1 MKSLKKLSIF
11 MLVMI
16 LILAP
21 IPSIALPD
29 STQVISPTVISP
41 ITPILIPLADSP
53 DFQYTT
59 SNGKV
64 TITKYTGTAVNL
76 TIPSKLGGNPV
87 TSIGE
92 YAFLFNKTLLSVT
105 IPEGVTALGDS
116 AFEMSPNLVSVKLP
130 STLKTIGISTFEGC
144 LSVSS
149 IILPDSLISIGEYA
163 FGYNKLKSI
172 NIPKNLSTI
181 ALTTF
186 EGCKEVAAFIV
197 DPNNQYFSGQDGV
210 LYNKDKTTLVRYPKA
225 KTDASYT
232 VPSSVKVLLE
242 NSVTDNDF
250 LTSFILPAGLTT
262 IGNNAFVH
270 CGMLKSLV
278 IPSKVTSVGHY
289 AFRFCTSLTTVT
301 FQSVLTQIA
310 SSAFG
315 GCTNLS
321 NLTLPSGLKTIEM
334 YTFEEC
340 YSLKT
345 LSLPSTLTKIDEGA
359 FSNCINLTGIV
370 IPTGV
375 KVIERGTF
383 YNCGNLTSV
392 SLPNGLTTISGGS
405 FSKSGL
411 VSITL
416 PTSLIVMGSSAF
428 SNCSKLSDARFYGNL
443 PGLQYADE
451 TYLKHKWFEGSSA
464 SFKIYYQL
472 GKTGWTSPTW
482 NGYPTQSFNSI
493 SQLPLV
499 PVSRVSINPI
509 LELPDDAINF
519 DYKMLVSGLPLL
531 PINEDE
537 FNLFRPI
544 DLTPF
549 PLPTIPTPVTPD
561 PGASDPVTPVPGAT
575 EPKTPDGTTIVKLYL
590 GQAAYLVNDVSQA
603 MDASPIM
610 RYDRLLL
617 PVRYIANPL
626 GAVTVWNAL
635 DQKVTITSE
644 DTVIELWIGNN
655 FAMVNGVQKMIDP
668 NNANVKPILV
678 PPGRTMLPLRFIG
691 ENLDCEV
698 GWDPILQEA
707 TLTLVH

>member
-1 MKSLKKLSIF
+1 MNSMKNLKKLSIF

-21 IPSIALPD
+21 IPSTALQD
-29 STQVISPTVISP
+29 NTRVISP
-41 ITPILIPLADSP
+41 IVISPVTPILIPLADSP

-59 SNGKV
+59 SGGKV
-64 TITKYTGTAVNL
+64 TITKYTGTAENL
-76 TIPSKLGGNPV
+76 VIPSKLGGNPV
-87 TSIGE
+87 AIIGE
-92 YAFLFNKTLLSVT
+92 YAFIFNKTLLSVT

-116 AFEMSPNLVSVKLP
+116 AFEMSANLVSVKLP
-130 STLKTIGISTFEGC
+130 STLKTIGTSTFEGC
-144 LSVSS
+144 LALSS
-149 IILPDSLISIGEYA
+149 ITLPDSLTSIGEYA

-197 DPNNQYFSGQDGV
+197 DPTNLYFSGQDGV

-232 VPSSVKVLLE
+232 VPSTVKVLLE
-242 NSVTDNDF
+242 NSVTDNDY
-250 LTSFILPAGLTT
+250 LTSFILPSGLTT

-270 CGMLKSLV
+270 CGMLKSLT
-278 IPSKVTSVGHY
+278 IPSKVTSVGYY
-289 AFRFCTSLTTVT
+289 AFRFCTALTTVN
-301 FQSVLTQIA
+301 FQSVTTGIGY
-310 SSAFG
+310 SAFG

-321 NLTLPSGLKTIEM
+321 SLTLPSGLKTIEM

-345 LSLPSTLTKIDEGA
+345 LSLPSTLTIIHEGA
-359 FSNCINLTGIV
+359 FSNCINLTGII
-370 IPTGV
+370 IPSGV
-375 KVIERGTF
+375 KVLERSTF
-383 YNCGNLTSV
+383 YNCSNLSSV
-392 SLPNGLTTISGGS
+392 SLPSGLTTISGGS

-411 VSITL
+411 PSITL
-416 PTSLIVMGSSAF
+416 PVSLTIMGSSAF
-428 SNCSKLSDARFYGNL
+428 SSCSKLMDARFYGNL
-443 PGLQYADE
+443 PSLQYADE
-451 TYLKHKWFEGSSA
+451 TYIKNKWFAGSPA
-464 SFKIYYQL
+464 SFKIYYQS
-472 GKTGWTSPTW
+472 GKSGWTSPTW
-482 NGYPTQSFNSI
+482 NGYQTQSFNAV

-499 PVSRVSINPI
+499 PVSRVSFKLIP
-509 LELPDDAINF
+509 ELPDDTISF
-519 DYKMLVSGLPLL
+519 DYKLLVSGIPLL

-537 FNLFRPI
+537 YNLFRPL

-561 PGASDPVTPVPGAT
+561 PVTPDPAAT

-590 GQAAYLVNDVSQA
+590 GQAEYLVNGVNQA

-610 RYDRLLL
+610 RDNRLLL
-617 PVRYIANPL
+617 PVRYIADPL
-626 GAVTVWNAL
+626 GAVTGWNAL

-655 FAMVNGVQKMIDP
+655 LAMVNGVQKMIDP
-668 NNANVKPILV
+668 NNSNVKPILV

-698 GWDPILQEA
+698 DWDPILQEA